1 MGEAESLGHT
11 YCLRAEGD
19 PQGCSRAGNMN
30 RGSSGWQPMTTAPR
44 DGTRVLV
51 WSATE
56 AAYHVLSFDKTPP
69 PGWMSQE
76 GDYVVFEDQ
85 EPLSHWMALPSP
97 PTTATRSAPWAT
109 KGFCAALLLGA
120 AMIGGL
126 GVLLQNTLDLLP

>member
-1 MGEAESLGHT
+1 
-11 YCLRAEGD
+11 
-19 PQGCSRAGNMN
+19 MN
-30 RGSSGWQPMTTAPR
+30 GASFGWQPMTTAPR

-69 PGWMSQE
+69 PGWMSQG

-97 PTTATRSAPWAT
+97 PTTATRSENRAT
-109 KGFCAALLLGA
+109 RPFCAALLLGA
-120 AMIGGL
+120 AAMIG
-126 GVLLQNTLDLLP
+126 VLVENTLDLLP